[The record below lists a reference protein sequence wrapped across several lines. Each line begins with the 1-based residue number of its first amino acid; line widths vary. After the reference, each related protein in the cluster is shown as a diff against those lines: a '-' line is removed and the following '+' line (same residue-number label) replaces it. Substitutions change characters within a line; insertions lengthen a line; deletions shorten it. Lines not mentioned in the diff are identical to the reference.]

1 MHSNYVQYMIKETD
15 KEGVVHIFND
25 RGAAVI
31 ANQFATAAEV
41 ASTLGV
47 SRSSAYRIMQRMA
60 RYEVAD
66 MRCPDE
72 LHCYNVV
79 KRSDLTAL
87 QRSSRGN
94 PNFTNP
100 KYQRD
105 LAKRPRKKKLDT

>member
-1 MHSNYVQYMIKETD
+1 MALDYMQYMIKETE
-15 KEGVVHIFND
+15 KEGRIMIYND

-47 SRSSAYRIMQRMA
+47 SRSSAYRIMKHMA
-60 RYEVAD
+60 RYEVED
-66 MRCPDE
+66 CRNPEE
-72 LHCYNVV
+72 LHQYNVV
-79 KRSDLTAL
+79 RRSDLAAL

-94 PNFTNP
+94 PHFSDP
-100 KYQRD
+100 KYQRK